1 MLAAAGTGLVDF
13 LASRK
18 LCADSLF
25 GNVGLD
31 PQVLETPTAT
41 IGLDQY
47 CAVME
52 QAARRSRDP
61 NFGLDYGQQFTP
73 EMLGLIGYIALS
85 SPTVLDAAANLARY
99 FGYHQ
104 QQTITTLDRHER
116 LYHLTYRIDSQ
127 RIADRSQDALI
138 TLGMFCNVFRSA
150 AGTHWAPEAVHVEH
164 GASENVGDIERA
176 FGAPVLFNQPTNAL
190 VFRGEAAEGV
200 MPHADPRLLQLL
212 CANLTGLGLRNTPP
226 SLIDRIRTTIRDNLA
241 VRPVDLPMVSEVLS
255 IPAWTLRRRLS
266 EENTSFS
273 DLVDQVRRD
282 MAEDYLVNTDLQIG
296 QLSERLGYAEISAFT
311 RAFKRWHD
319 VSPAQYRKGRAE
331 RLAAGR

>member
-1 MLAAAGTGLVDF
+1 MPCISSRSGSVQVLAAAGTGLVDF

-116 LYHLTYRIDSQ
+116 FYHLTYRIDSQ

-150 AGTHWAPEAVHVEH
+150 PA
-164 GASENVGDIERA
+164 
-176 FGAPVLFNQPTNAL
+176 
-190 VFRGEAAEGV
+190 
-200 MPHADPRLLQLL
+200 
-212 CANLTGLGLRNTPP
+212 
-226 SLIDRIRTTIRDNLA
+226 RIG
-241 VRPVDLPMVSEVLS
+241 
-255 IPAWTLRRRLS
+255 RRRRCMS
-266 EENTSFS
+266 NTARAKMWETSNGHS
-273 DLVDQVRRD
+273 VRRCCSTSPP
-282 MAEDYLVNTDLQIG
+282 M
-296 QLSERLGYAEISAFT
+296 
-311 RAFKRWHD
+311 RWCF
-319 VSPAQYRKGRAE
+319 
-331 RLAAGR
+331 AARRPKA